1 MTADYAVRA
10 GMKSPCPAPISGS
23 SVSEM
28 YGVGL
33 TARQKETSAQPA
45 QLHVQ
50 AQATFTL
57 SMYKTFHV
65 NLQFVW

>member
-1 MTADYAVRA
+1 MTADYAVSP
-10 GMKSPCPAPISGS
+10 GMKSPCPGPMSDS
-23 SVSEM
+23 SVPETN
-28 YGVGL
+28 GVGL

-57 SMYKTFHV
+57 SMYKILHV
-65 NLQFVW
+65 NL